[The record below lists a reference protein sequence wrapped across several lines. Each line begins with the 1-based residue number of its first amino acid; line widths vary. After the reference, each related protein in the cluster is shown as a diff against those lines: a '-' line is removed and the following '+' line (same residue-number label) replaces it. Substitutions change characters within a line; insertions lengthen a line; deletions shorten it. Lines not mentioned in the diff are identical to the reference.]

1 MTGTGT
7 QADPFIVDN
16 WPDFVTAVETS
27 GAYVAFPEGGGT
39 IDMNS
44 VAPEGISQVQLRCVS
59 IEGNGW
65 NICNLYTVGHGA
77 FYSRSSVTINNLNF
91 LNFYGD
97 FQSEK
102 ARFFDNGDNNP
113 FHYTFNLCR
122 FSGLLVGTNDR
133 AGFSSAW
140 VAGGSHIRLHRC
152 SVNLRLNGSIKF
164 IYYGGSWNAN
174 GNMADFCNIQISG
187 TSPNVFADKYNYRN
201 CYFSGK
207 CLSKVELY
215 NDSNFNVFNIDFLEA
230 QNFSCYCAN
239 PDAINIINKD
249 KLPGVTGGTGFTGV
263 TTEQLHDAVYL
274 ASLGFPIGVVIND

>member
-39 IDMNS
+39 IDMNA

-65 NICNLYTVGHGA
+65 NICNLYTIGHGA
-77 FYSRSSVTINNLNF
+77 FYLNNNLTINNLNF

-97 FQSEK
+97 LRDEQ
-102 ARFFDNGDNNP
+102 ARFFDNGNNDYQ
-113 FHYTFNLCR
+113 YTFNLCL
-122 FSGLLVGTNDR
+122 FSGLLTGTNNR
-133 AGFSSAW
+133 AGLF
-140 VAGGSHIRLHRC
+140 VAGYVYCKIRLHRC
-152 SVNLRLNGSIKF
+152 SINVKLNGNTKIVYS
-164 IYYGGSWNAN
+164 GSAYNTGAN
-174 GNMADFCNIQISG
+174 TADFCNIQVSG
-187 TSPNVFADKYNYRN
+187 TSPNVFADKYNYQN

-207 CLSKVELY
+207 SLSKVELY
-215 NDSNFNVFNIDFLEA
+215 DGSNFNIFNIDFLEA
-230 QNFSCYCAN
+230 QNFSCYCSNAE
-239 PDAINIINKD
+239 ALNIINKD

-263 TTEQLHDAVYL
+263 TDAQLHDANYL
-274 ASLGFPIGVVIND
+274 ESLGFPIVGGTS

>member
-44 VAPEGISQVQLRCVS
+44 VAPEGIQQVQLRCAS

-77 FYSRSSVTINNLNF
+77 FYSQSSVTITGLNF
-91 LNFYGD
+91 LDFYGD
-97 FQSEK
+97 FQSEA
-102 ARFFDNGDNNP
+102 ARFFDSSSDYP
-113 FHYTFNLCR
+113 YHYTFSLCK
-122 FSGLLVGTNDR
+122 FSGLLTGTYNR
-133 AGFSSAW
+133 AGFSVAW
-140 VAGGSHIRLHRC
+140 VSGGSHIRLHRC

-164 IYYGGSWNAN
+164 IYYGGSWNSNA
-174 GNMADFCNIQISG
+174 NMADFCNIQISG
-187 TSPNVFADKYNYRN
+187 TSPNVFADKYNYKN

-215 NDSNFNVFNIDFLEA
+215 SASNFNVFNVDFTEA
-230 QNFSCYCAN
+230 EGFTCYCEN
-239 PDAINIINKD
+239 PDAINIINTD

-263 TTEQLHDAVYL
+263 TTEQLHDANYL
-274 ASLGFPIGVVIND
+274 AALGFPIGVVIND